1 MSIRRFAALSL
12 PALILLSAAAPA
24 AATDRE
30 PRLGLT
36 IRPAVENGLAAS
48 LEVEIRFDLPD
59 GAFKPLFLPERLG
72 PLFHIAD
79 RIEEVTAADESG
91 PLEMAMTSGERK
103 TGDATQLGD
112 KIRLWTPARPARGVV
127 TVRYRAR
134 VSREMMAGPSWEV
147 RSEPRGVSAAG
158 NTFLLLPD
166 DRTAYRI
173 KLRWD
178 LAAMPA
184 GSRSITSLPSDIETR
199 PITADGLREA
209 YFMAG
214 DLFMT
219 RGDGPFRAASTADT
233 PYDQMELLNWT
244 AEAYGKMLKFF
255 GPPPQPTF
263 TVMFRGSRISRAS
276 GTELPGALMATMM
289 PGTPLDEVK
298 LLASHEM
305 VHVFLNGLDPEPWF
319 AEGLA
324 VVYQNRAPFMT
335 GLIGEDAY
343 IADVNAT
350 ARAYYRNVRFGMP
363 MKEAQASFWT
373 DARARLQPYV
383 RGGMYFCL
391 VDAELKAATGG
402 RRGLDAVMRE
412 FLARRDAGGSVTVSD
427 WLELVARD
435 LGPAAQSGY
444 EAMMSGRKI
453 VLPSDAFGPCFR
465 RVEERVPVF
474 ELGFDPVSLAASP
487 RVIKGLDPRSPAA
500 AAGLRE
506 GDKIVWA
513 TSQDTA
519 QEKYGEP
526 MTLKVERGGGAI
538 VEIRFLPH
546 GRMTDG
552 YQWRRFK
559 RPCSSL
565 PPDRR

>member
-1 MSIRRFAALSL
+1 MRARKIARLSL
-12 PALILLSAAAPA
+12 SIAILLSASVFA
-24 AATDRE
+24 AAADRE
-30 PRLGLT
+30 PRLDLT
-36 IRPAVENGLAAS
+36 IRPVMEHGQVAA
-48 LEVEIRFDLPD
+48 LDVEIRFDLPD
-59 GAFKPLFLPERLG
+59 SALKPLFLPERLG
-72 PLFHIAD
+72 PLFLIAD
-79 RIEEVTAADESG
+79 RIEGVTAADEAG
-91 PLEMAMTSGERK
+91 PLELTMTSVERK
-103 TGDATQLGD
+103 SDDAIQLGD
-112 KIRLWTPARPARGVV
+112 KIRLWSPARPARGVV
-127 TVRYRAR
+127 TVRYRAG

-166 DRTAYRI
+166 DRTPCRV

-178 LAAMPA
+178 LSGMPA
-184 GSRSITSLPSDIETR
+184 ASRSITSLPPDIEIR
-199 PITADGLREA
+199 PITADVLREA

-219 RGDGPFRAASTADT
+219 PEGGPFRAASTADT

-244 AEAYGKMLKFF
+244 AEAYRKMLEFF

-324 VVYQNRAPFMT
+324 VVYQNRAPFLT

-350 ARAYYRNVRFGMP
+350 ARAYYRNVRFDMP
-363 MKEAQASFWT
+363 MNEAQASFWT

-391 VDAELKAATGG
+391 VDAELKAATDG

-412 FLARRDAGGSVTVSD
+412 FLARRDAGGSVTASD

-435 LGPAAQSGY
+435 LGPAARGGW

-453 VLPSDAFGPCFR
+453 VPPSDAFGPCFR

-474 ELGFDPVSLAASP
+474 ELGFDAASLMTSP

-500 AAGLRE
+500 RAGLRE
-506 GDKIVWA
+506 GDRVVWA

-526 MTLKVERGGGAI
+526 MILKVERGGAI
-538 VEIRFLPH
+538 AEIRFLPH

-552 YQWRRFK
+552 YQWERVK
-559 RPCSSL
+559 RPCSSRS
-565 PPDRR
+565 PDRR